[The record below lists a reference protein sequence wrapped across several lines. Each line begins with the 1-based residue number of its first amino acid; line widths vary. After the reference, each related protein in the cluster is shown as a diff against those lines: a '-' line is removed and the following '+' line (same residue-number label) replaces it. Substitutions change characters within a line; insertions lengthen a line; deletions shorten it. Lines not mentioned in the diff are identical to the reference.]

1 MLLKT
6 AFEKLFRAREQ
17 ASRMRPGADDGCDP
31 YEKPFLDHLEDLRH
45 TLMKIGATLAI
56 STVLCFVFHPQIF
69 ELIQIPA
76 KVKMATL
83 PGGGVLWD
91 KLDLI
96 TLSPP
101 EFIVL
106 MLKLSFYS
114 GLIITF
120 PFTVYF
126 IFQFI
131 LPGLREVEK
140 RAVIPGVGIGFVLFL
155 IGASFAFFFAVPV
168 ALRYFYIF
176 ENERISNLD
185 PAKAALEK
193 PLATLPLVGFDGAR
207 VPPAGSTEALEAAE
221 KDATAEDANAPRALT
236 PELKAEIRD
245 YLRESLATAEGAN
258 FALRYDETRDKMV
271 LVEAKGG
278 KSIYRI
284 GEYINFITRLVLV
297 FGISFQLPIVVTI
310 LVKLE
315 LLTARVMRDT
325 RNYAWVFI
333 VVAAAILTPP
343 DVLSLALLGGP
354 MIVLYEIC
362 VIIASIFEKARE
374 RKERAEER
382 KRQTRLERLYSTP
395 PSELSEE
402 EKAELHRAEIEQYER
417 EHAHLFSEDSEHV
430 ARDSLHG
437 DGNHDESWHGDD
449 HYWHDD
455 AHYHDEH
462 GHPIESDHA
471 EPEDLSP
478 GEPEESAEP
487 DDDSDEAAKPKGG
500 SCPDYENCAPDG
512 PVVDL
517 NHASL
522 EELQTLPGIGPKL
535 AEVLVAHRPYETF
548 DDLDRVPGLG
558 PETIRRITER
568 IMLG

>member
-1 MLLKT
+1 MLKT
-6 AFEKLFRAREQ
+6 AFQKLFRMREH
-17 ASRMRPGADDGCDP
+17 ASRLRPGADEGCDP
-31 YEKPFLDHLEDLRH
+31 HEKPFLDHLEDLRH

-56 STVLCFVFHPQIF
+56 STVACFVFHPQIF
-69 ELIQIPA
+69 KLIQIPA
-76 KVKMATL
+76 KVKMAEVS
-83 PGGGVLWD
+83 PGVALWE

-114 GLIITF
+114 GVIITF

-126 IFQFI
+126 LFQFI

-140 RAVIPGVGIGFVLFL
+140 KAVIPGVALGFILFL
-155 IGASFAFFFAVPV
+155 TGASFAFFFAAPV

-185 PAKAALEK
+185 PVE
-193 PLATLPLVGFDGAR
+193 
-207 VPPAGSTEALEAAE
+207 EALAKPIERTLLLGVDGEEIPPVGQSAEEAKPGGE
-221 KDATAEDANAPRALT
+221 KKPEALT
-236 PELKAEIRD
+236 PELRSEIRD
-245 YLRESLATAEGAN
+245 YLVRSLATADGTN
-258 FALRYDETRDKMV
+258 FALRYDESRDRIV

-284 GEYINFITRLVLV
+284 GEYIAFITQLVLV

-333 VVAAAILTPP
+333 LVAAAILTPP

-354 MIVLYEIC
+354 MIILYEIC
-362 VIIASIFEKARE
+362 IIIATIFEKTRE
-374 RKERAEER
+374 RNERAGER
-382 KRQTRLERLYSTP
+382 ERQSRLEQLYAKP
-395 PSELSEE
+395 ASELSEE

-417 EHAHLFSEDSEHV
+417 EHAHLYTDESEHV
-430 ARDSLHG
+430 ARDSFHG
-437 DGNHDESWHGDD
+437 EEQGRNAGNHDESWHDD
-449 HYWHDD
+449 GHYWHDD
-455 AHYHDEH
+455 GGRQGDHDDSDH
-462 GHPIESDHA
+462 GLESDHA
-471 EPEDLSP
+471 EPEDLTP
-478 GEPEESAEP
+478 GESGEGAAAEP
-487 DDDSDEAAKPKGG
+487 EPARDSWPE
-500 SCPDYENCAPDG
+500 YENCAPQG

-522 EELQTLPGIGPKL
+522 EELQTLPGVGPKMAQIL
-535 AEVLVAHRPYETF
+535 IDHRPYETF

-558 PETIRRITER
+558 PEKIRRITER